1 MSRINAIDNFETG
14 NIEFNIENLDPYY
27 TDLYIGFTNQAPI
40 IEFKNLQF
48 RFELR
53 QGTGILQYGMY
64 PPPGVQY
71 VKTDQL
77 YIVTERLTLRPGQS
91 YTLWLMIEN
100 DNTVFQNTIEFT
112 TPFPT
117 QSYPSWTWIDDCWKP
132 PVAYPRNDPANL
144 YVWDEATLNWI
155 LPNP

>member
-27 TDLYIGFTNQAPI
+27 TDLYIGFTNQAPV
-40 IEFKNLQF
+40 IEFKDLKF

-53 QGTGILQYGMY
+53 QGTSIVQYGMY
-64 PPPGVQY
+64 PPPGVLY

-77 YIVTERLTLRPGQS
+77 YIVTERLTLRPGQN
-91 YTLWLMIEN
+91 YTLWLMVEN

-112 TPFPT
+112 PPMPP
-117 QSYPSWTWIDDCWKP
+117 QSYPSWAWIDDCWKP
-132 PVAYPRNDPANL
+132 PVAYPRNDPDNL
-144 YVWDEATLNWI
+144 YVWSEETLNWI
-155 LPNP
+155 LPNR